1 MQTVEVNLKFQCP
14 FGCMVV
20 GPSMSGKSFFIL
32 QLMQE
37 ATKYF
42 DPPPARVVY
51 AYGIW
56 QPAFDKAKN
65 IQFVKGVE
73 GLSQVDFNPKSPTIL
88 VIDDLM
94 EELCNNKELS
104 VLFTREIHHKNITVF
119 FLVQN
124 LFKQGKA
131 MRDVTLNCQMLI
143 LFKSPRDYEQIRVL
157 GRQLGI
163 PGLVNAYRN
172 AIKARYGYLVINLQP
187 TTPDL
192 LRLQSNIFAEHRQ
205 IHM

>member
-1 MQTVEVNLKFQCP
+1 MQQ
-14 FGCMVV
+14 
-20 GPSMSGKSFFIL
+20 
-32 QLMQE
+32 Q
-37 ATKYF
+37 
-42 DPPPARVVY
+42 
-51 AYGIW
+51 GI
-56 QPAFDKAKN
+56 
-65 IQFVKGVE
+65 I
-73 GLSQVDFNPKSPTIL
+73 
-88 VIDDLM
+88 
-94 EELCNNKELS
+94 
-104 VLFTREIHHKNITVF
+104 VLFTREMHHKNITVF

-163 PGLVNAYRN
+163 PGLVDAYRN